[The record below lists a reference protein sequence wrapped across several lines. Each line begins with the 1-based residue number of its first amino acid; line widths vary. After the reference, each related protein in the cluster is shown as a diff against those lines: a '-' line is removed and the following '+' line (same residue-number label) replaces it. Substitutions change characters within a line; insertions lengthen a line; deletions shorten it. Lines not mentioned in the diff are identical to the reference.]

1 MVEKLKSTRGQEVT
15 QQDAVKG
22 HRSNGWRGALQLPAG
37 GKGMQKGK
45 KHIVLTSLAQ
55 GKSWLDFNLC

>member
-1 MVEKLKSTRGQEVT
+1 MVEKLKSTRGQQVS

-22 HRSNGWRGALQLPAG
+22 HRSDGWRGGLQLPAA
-37 GKGMQKGK
+37 GKEMQKGK
-45 KHIVLTSLAQ
+45 KHIVLTSRAQ